1 MQQEIVINYDKGRVW
16 VNIRHCRMSNTR
28 IYFYGKIS
36 DDGLYR
42 LGSFILAE
50 NFTSG
55 AKLVV
60 EYVSIG
66 YKALVIVLL
75 HFKHKKIFYNPANS

>member
-1 MQQEIVINYDKGRVW
+1 
-16 VNIRHCRMSNTR
+16 MSNRR
-28 IYFYGKIS
+28 IYFYGKIL
-36 DDGLYR
+36 DDGLYG

-55 AKLVV
+55 AELVV

-66 YKALVIVLL
+66 YKASVIVLL
-75 HFKHKKIFYNPANS
+75 HFKHKEIFHHPLTGKS

>member
-1 MQQEIVINYDKGRVW
+1 MYRSILATAECQTQGYIL
-16 VNIRHCRMSNTR
+16 
-28 IYFYGKIS
+28 YGKKS
-36 DDGLYR
+36 DDGLYG

-55 AKLVV
+55 SKLVV
-60 EYVSIG
+60 TYVSIG
-66 YKALVIVLL
+66 YKASVIVLL